1 MEMDIG
7 SRLKSAREQKSMS
20 LEEVQQTTKIQKRY
34 LTAIENN
41 EFQVLPGKFYTRAF
55 IREYA
60 SAVGLDPEQIM
71 EEHKN
76 ELPSY
81 EDEEIVQYSRVQ
93 KSRQQTQTKSS
104 GGGLRLFPGILTVL
118 VVVAIGFAIYMFATQ
133 GGGSADNSDPASQE
147 STDNDISVPE
157 ENEQDQSEEGSDSEE
172 QASGEEPS
180 DEPEPAPEPEEP
192 EEPVE
197 PEISVELTQQGTG
210 SFPEHTY
217 TITGVDQRTA
227 SIELSGDAYLDI
239 QAPKGGEGLIQPG
252 IITAEQSPL
261 TLDFSGQNQLYVK
274 TGSAPNTSVVINGK
288 AIPFPNPEQSTQKLL
303 LNFE

>member
-1 MEMDIG
+1 MDIG

-93 KSRQQTQTKSS
+93 KSRQQTQTKKT
-104 GGGLRLFPGILTVL
+104 GGGFRLFPGILTVL
-118 VVVAIGFAIYMFATQ
+118 VVLAIGFAIYMLAIQ

-147 STDNDISVPE
+147 GTNNDISVPE
-157 ENEQDQSEEGSDSEE
+157 ETEEDQPEEENNEEEQPSEE
-172 QASGEEPS
+172 QPS
-180 DEPEPAPEPEEP
+180 EEPEPAPEPEQPEEEP
-192 EEPVE
+192 EQ
-197 PEISVELTQQGTG
+197 PEITIELTQQGTG

-239 QAPKGGEGLIQPG
+239 QAPKGGESLIQPG

-288 AIPFPNPEQSTQKLL
+288 AVPFPNPEQSTQKLL